1 MDYNTLIQIFSLVA
15 AFIATV
21 GTLTWWLAGQF
32 KSTRDIVFSQVER
45 VLSKLEYHEKHDDHR
60 FQEIRNDIWEIRL
73 RNAAID
79 GKILSKRR
87 IEERTNERQQREVSD
102 S

>member
-1 MDYNTLIQIFSLVA
+1 MEWGTLLQFLGLSG
-15 AFIATV
+15 AFVATV

-32 KSTRDIVFSQVER
+32 KSTRDIVYTQIQK
-45 VLSKLEYHEKHDDHR
+45 VLDKLEYHEKHDDQR

-79 GKILSKRR
+79 GKRITKRIL
-87 IEERTNERQQREVSD
+87 ENEGQRQVED
-102 S
+102 